1 MKSLDALEK
10 IAKQLDPNREE
21 RRHIRT
27 LIIQHTEKFLEKLP
41 NGKAYSNPD
50 KSNTLWDEDFLEE
63 GSDPSQVVR
72 LTSHQIDHDGINAAS
87 GFDMAYVPGGGV
99 YTSALADYWSDITNL
114 YSGVFF
120 ANPGAVRLEN
130 QVISWL
136 SSLVSYPKTA
146 CGNLTSGGSIANLTA
161 IITAREVT
169 QLKAKDHVNCI
180 IYLGKQTHH
189 CVTKALKMAGLGEV
203 ILRYIELDSGY
214 RMIPA
219 QLEKQIKQDQLN
231 GCIPWMIVASAGTTD
246 TGAVDPLEAI
256 GSIALKNKIW
266 YHVDAAYGGFF
277 LLTSTG
283 KKLLKGIEA
292 ADSIVLDPH
301 KSLFLPYGSGVIL
314 IKNGADM
321 KKTFSDTAA
330 YFQDFEINDMN
341 VSPADL
347 SIELTRP
354 FRGLRMWLPLKIHGI
369 APFRAALNEKLI
381 LSKYF
386 YEQILACGFQSSG
399 PPQLTITTFWYP
411 MDGGK
416 NNDFNKELIQNI
428 QQEGQIFLSS
438 TMIENRFVIRLCV
451 LVFRTH
457 KREIDIAIKNI
468 VQHKDQLL
476 ETWQ

>member
-1 MKSLDALEK
+1 MKSLAALES
-10 IAKQLDPNREE
+10 IAKQLDPNKEE
-21 RRHIRT
+21 RKHIRT
-27 LIIQHTEKFLEKLP
+27 LIIQHTERFLEELP
-41 NGKAYSNPD
+41 NGKAYSNLSE
-50 KSNTLWDEDFLEE
+50 KNTPWIENFLEE
-63 GSDPSQVVR
+63 GADPAEVVR
-72 LTSHQIDHDGINAAS
+72 NTAHQIDHDGINAAS
-87 GFDMAYVPGGGV
+87 GFDLGYVPGGGV

-114 YSGVFF
+114 YSGIFF

-136 SSLVSYPKTA
+136 SSLVGYPKTA

-169 QLKAKDHVNCI
+169 QLKAKDHVRCV

-189 CVTKALKMAGLGEV
+189 CVNKALKMAGLGEV
-203 ILRYIELDSGY
+203 ILRYVELDSGY
-214 RMIPA
+214 RMIPD
-219 QLEKQIKQDQLN
+219 QLEKKIRQDQLN
-231 GCIPWMIVASAGTTD
+231 GYVPWMIVASAGTTD

-266 YHVDAAYGGFF
+266 YHLDAAYGGFF
-277 LLTSTG
+277 LLTSKG
-283 KKLLKGIEA
+283 KKLLKGIET

-301 KSLFLPYGSGVIL
+301 KSLFLPYGSGVVL
-314 IKNGADM
+314 IKNGTHM
-321 KKTFSDTAA
+321 KRTFSDTAA
-330 YFQDFEINDMN
+330 YFQDFENNDMN
-341 VSPADL
+341 ESPADL

-354 FRGLRMWLPLKIHGI
+354 FRGLRMWLPLKIHGL

-381 LSKYF
+381 LSTYF
-386 YEQILACGFQSSG
+386 YKQILAHGFQSSG

-411 MDGGK
+411 M
-416 NNDFNKELIQNI
+416 NNREDNAFNKRLIQNI

-457 KREIDIAIKNI
+457 KREIDIAITNI
-468 VQHKDQLL
+468 IQHKDQLL
-476 ETWQ
+476 HDWQ

>member
-1 MKSLDALEK
+1 MKSLAALEN
-10 IAKQLDPNREE
+10 ISKQLDPNKEE
-21 RRHIRT
+21 RLQIRK
-27 LIIQHTEKFLEKLP
+27 LIIQHTEKFLEELP
-41 NGKAYSNPD
+41 NGKAYSNIRQ
-50 KSNTLWDEDFLEE
+50 SNVAWIESFLEE
-63 GSDPSQVVR
+63 GEDPAEVISQ
-72 LTSHQIDHDGINAAS
+72 TAHQIGRDGINAAS
-87 GFDMAYVPGGGV
+87 GFDMGYVPGGGI

-136 SSLVSYPKTA
+136 SALVGYPKIA

-161 IITAREVT
+161 IITAREVS
-169 QLKAKDHVNCI
+169 QLKAKDHVNNV

-203 ILRYIELDSGY
+203 ILRYIELDRWC

-219 QLEKQIKQDQLN
+219 KLEKEIKQDQLN
-231 GCIPWMIVASAGTTD
+231 GYVPWMIVASAGTTD
-246 TGAVDPLEAI
+246 TGAVDPLKAI
-256 GSIALKNKIW
+256 GAIALKHKIW
-266 YHVDAAYGGFF
+266 YHIDAAYGGFF
-277 LLTSTG
+277 LLTSKG
-283 KKLLKGIEA
+283 KKLLKGIETS
-292 ADSIVLDPH
+292 DSIVLDPH

-314 IKNGADM
+314 IKNGTQM

-330 YFQDFEINDMN
+330 YFQDFKNNDMN

-354 FRGLRMWLPLKIHGI
+354 FRGLRMWLPLKIHGLT
-369 APFRAALNEKLI
+369 PFRATLDEKLI

-386 YEQILACGFQSSG
+386 YNQILTHGFQSIG

-411 MDGGK
+411 INEKED
-416 NNDFNKELIQNI
+416 NDFNKRLIQNI
-428 QQEGQIFLSS
+428 QKEGQIFLSS

-457 KREIDIAIKNI
+457 KREIDMAIKNI
-468 VQHKDQLL
+468 IHHKDKLL
-476 ETWQ
+476 HHWR

>member
-1 MKSLDALEK
+1 MKSLAALES
-10 IAKQLDPNREE
+10 IAKQLDPNKEE
-21 RRHIRT
+21 RKHIRT
-27 LIIQHTEKFLEKLP
+27 LIIQHTERFLEELP
-41 NGKAYSNPD
+41 NGKAYSNLSE
-50 KSNTLWDEDFLEE
+50 KNTPWIENFLEE
-63 GSDPSQVVR
+63 GADPAEVVR
-72 LTSHQIDHDGINAAS
+72 NTAHQIDHDGINAAS
-87 GFDMAYVPGGGV
+87 GFDLGYVPGGGV

-114 YSGVFF
+114 YSGIFF

-136 SSLVSYPKTA
+136 SSLVGYPKTA

-169 QLKAKDHVNCI
+169 QLKAKDHVRCV

-189 CVTKALKMAGLGEV
+189 CVNKALKMAGLGEV
-203 ILRYIELDSGY
+203 ILRYVELDSGY
-214 RMIPA
+214 RMIPD
-219 QLEKQIKQDQLN
+219 QLEKKIRQDQLN
-231 GCIPWMIVASAGTTD
+231 GYVPWMIVASAGTTD

-266 YHVDAAYGGFF
+266 YHLDAAYGGFF
-277 LLTSTG
+277 LLTSKG
-283 KKLLKGIEA
+283 KKLLKGIET

-301 KSLFLPYGSGVIL
+301 KSLFLPYGSGVVL
-314 IKNGADM
+314 IKNGTHM
-321 KKTFSDTAA
+321 KRTFSDTAA
-330 YFQDFEINDMN
+330 YFQDFENNDMN
-341 VSPADL
+341 ESPADL

-354 FRGLRMWLPLKIHGI
+354 FRGLRMWLPLKIHGL

-381 LSKYF
+381 LSTYF
-386 YEQILACGFQSSG
+386 YKQILAHGFQSSG

-411 MDGGK
+411 MNNGGD
-416 NNDFNKELIQNI
+416 NAFNKRLIQNI

-457 KREIDIAIKNI
+457 KREIDIAITNI
-468 VQHKDQLL
+468 IQHKDQLL
-476 ETWQ
+476 HDWQ

>member
-1 MKSLDALEK
+1 MKSLAALES
-10 IAKQLDPNREE
+10 IAKQLDPNKEE
-21 RRHIRT
+21 RKHIRT
-27 LIIQHTEKFLEKLP
+27 LIIQHTERFLEELP
-41 NGKAYSNPD
+41 NGKAYSNLSE
-50 KSNTLWDEDFLEE
+50 KNTPWIENFLEE
-63 GSDPSQVVR
+63 GADPAEVVR
-72 LTSHQIDHDGINAAS
+72 NTAHQIDHDGINAAS
-87 GFDMAYVPGGGV
+87 GFDLGYVPGGGV

-136 SSLVSYPKTA
+136 SSLVGYPKTA

-169 QLKAKDHVNCI
+169 QLKAKDHVRCV

-189 CVTKALKMAGLGEV
+189 CVNKALKMAGLGEV
-203 ILRYIELDSGY
+203 ILRYVELDSGY
-214 RMIPA
+214 RMIPD
-219 QLEKQIKQDQLN
+219 QLEKKIRQDQLN
-231 GCIPWMIVASAGTTD
+231 GYVPWMIVASAGTTD

-266 YHVDAAYGGFF
+266 YHLDAAYGGFF
-277 LLTSTG
+277 LLTSKG
-283 KKLLKGIEA
+283 KKLLKGIET

-301 KSLFLPYGSGVIL
+301 KSLFLPYGSGVVL
-314 IKNGADM
+314 IKNGTHM
-321 KKTFSDTAA
+321 KRTFSDTAA
-330 YFQDFEINDMN
+330 YFQDFENNDMN
-341 VSPADL
+341 ESPADL

-354 FRGLRMWLPLKIHGI
+354 FRGLRMWLPLKIHGL

-381 LSKYF
+381 LSTYF
-386 YEQILACGFQSSG
+386 YKQILAHGFQSSG

-411 MDGGK
+411 M
-416 NNDFNKELIQNI
+416 NNREDNAFNKRLIQNI

-457 KREIDIAIKNI
+457 KREIDIAITNI
-468 VQHKDQLL
+468 IQHKDQLL
-476 ETWQ
+476 HDWQ

>member
-1 MKSLDALEK
+1 MKSLDALEN
-10 IAKQLDPNREE
+10 IAKQLDPNKEE
-21 RRHIRT
+21 RQRIRT
-27 LIIQHTEKFLEKLP
+27 LIVQHTEKFLEELP

-50 KSNTLWDEDFLEE
+50 KSNTSWDEVFLEE
-63 GSDPSQVVR
+63 GSDPSEVVR
-72 LTSHQIDHDGINAAS
+72 HTSHQIDHDGINAAS
-87 GFDMAYVPGGGV
+87 GFDMGYVPGGGV

-130 QVISWL
+130 KVISWL
-136 SSLVSYPKTA
+136 SSLVGYPKTA
-146 CGNLTSGGSIANLTA
+146 FGNLTSGGSIANLTA

-169 QLKAKDHVNCI
+169 KLTAKDHTHCV
-180 IYLGKQTHH
+180 IYLGKQIHH

-203 ILRYIELDSGY
+203 ILRYIELDSEF
-214 RMIPA
+214 RMIPD
-219 QLEKQIKQDQLN
+219 QLERQIKQDQLN
-231 GCIPWMIVASAGTTD
+231 GCVPWMIVASAGTTD
-246 TGAVDPLEAI
+246 TGAIDPLEAI
-256 GSIALKNKIW
+256 GYIALKNKIW
-266 YHVDAAYGGFF
+266 YHIDAAYGGFF

-283 KKLLKGIEA
+283 KKLLKGIET

-314 IKNGADM
+314 IKNGTDM

-330 YFQDFEINDMN
+330 YFQDFETNDIN

-354 FRGLRMWLPLKIHGI
+354 FRGLRIWLPLKIHGL

-399 PPQLTITTFWYP
+399 PPQLTINTFLYP
-411 MDGGK
+411 LDGGE
-416 NNDFNKELIQNI
+416 NNDFNKELIQSI
-428 QQEGQIFLSS
+428 QQEGRIFLSS

-476 ETWQ
+476 KTWE

>member
-1 MKSLDALEK
+1 MKSLAALES
-10 IAKQLDPNREE
+10 IAKQLDPNKEE
-21 RRHIRT
+21 RKHIRT
-27 LIIQHTEKFLEKLP
+27 LIIQHTERFLEELP
-41 NGKAYSNPD
+41 NGKAYSNLSE
-50 KSNTLWDEDFLEE
+50 KNTPWIENFLEE
-63 GSDPSQVVR
+63 GADPAEVVR
-72 LTSHQIDHDGINAAS
+72 NTAHQIDHDGINAAS
-87 GFDMAYVPGGGV
+87 GFDLGYVPGGGV

-114 YSGVFF
+114 YSGIFF

-136 SSLVSYPKTA
+136 SSLVGYPKTA

-169 QLKAKDHVNCI
+169 QLKAKDHVRCV

-189 CVTKALKMAGLGEV
+189 CVNKALKMAGLGEV
-203 ILRYIELDSGY
+203 ILRYVELDSGY
-214 RMIPA
+214 RMIPD
-219 QLEKQIKQDQLN
+219 QLEKKIRQDQLN
-231 GCIPWMIVASAGTTD
+231 GYVPWMIVASAGTTD

-266 YHVDAAYGGFF
+266 YHLDAAYGGFF
-277 LLTSTG
+277 LLTSKG
-283 KKLLKGIEA
+283 KKLLKGIET

-301 KSLFLPYGSGVIL
+301 KSLFLPYGSGVVL
-314 IKNGADM
+314 IKNGTHM
-321 KKTFSDTAA
+321 KRTFSDTAA
-330 YFQDFEINDMN
+330 YFQDFENNDMN
-341 VSPADL
+341 ESPADL

-354 FRGLRMWLPLKIHGI
+354 FRGLRMWLPLKIHGL

-381 LSKYF
+381 LSTYF
-386 YEQILACGFQSSG
+386 YKQILAHGFQSSG

-411 MDGGK
+411 M
-416 NNDFNKELIQNI
+416 NNRGDNAFNKRLIQNI

-457 KREIDIAIKNI
+457 KREIDIAITNI
-468 VQHKDQLL
+468 IQHKDQLL
-476 ETWQ
+476 HDWQ